1 MKAEDWT
8 KTGRHDDDDGDVGDD
23 DGGYDDDGGMM
34 MVMSDYI
41 RTWTQKTLGYYGDNG
56 DDDDEMRN
64 LGND

>member
-41 RTWTQKTLGYYGDNG
+41 RTWIHKTGCYQEDNDNDG
-56 DDDDEMRN
+56 NEMRN